1 LGCFVYSELNHGFCG
16 LAGCKCSWSFIW
28 GEASIC

>member
-1 LGCFVYSELNHGFCG
+1 MVCG
-16 LAGCKCSWSFIW
+16 LAGGKCSWSFIW